1 MPEPEQQVKNQIGSF
16 STMLFAFRALII
28 IQLYQA
34 LFFRREK
41 TVTRLFAQQELSVS
55 DHPDIYYH
63 FCN

>member
-1 MPEPEQQVKNQIGSF
+1 
-16 STMLFAFRALII
+16 MLFAFRALII